1 MRAAGPPV
9 VEINEHAKIDVR
21 GGYLVDGFPS
31 VGLSSAIASESMINT
46 SGFERAG
53 TIDSDQFEPAS
64 VVKEGVSDFPAR
76 IFANNSLKVAIFLS
90 YLAPE
95 PRMHRAVA
103 GAMISWARRHGVS
116 LVVSAISVGDGG
128 QEGAAA
134 AANSAACAERVEK
147 AGLRLVR
154 AGLIPGIP
162 GALLNEGAQSGQDVA
177 VILHS
182 SSEGGPDYR
191 AGAELC
197 GAMSRLVPG
206 TSCDME
212 KLRAEAQRV
221 EGAIKESGRKRLTE
235 GMYR

>member
-1 MRAAGPPV
+1 MV
-9 VEINEHAKIDVR
+9 SISECAKIDVR
-21 GGYLVDGFPS
+21 GGYLIDGFPS

-53 TIDSDQFEPAS
+53 TIDSDGFEPAS
-64 VVKEGVSDFPAR
+64 VVKDGVSDFPAR

-90 YLAPE
+90 YLSPE
-95 PRMHRAVA
+95 PGMHRRVA
-103 GAMISWARRHGVS
+103 GAMISWAREHEAS

-128 QEGAAA
+128 EGAAA
-134 AANSAACAERVEK
+134 VANSAACAERVSK

-154 AGLIPGIP
+154 AGMIPGIP
-162 GALLNEGAQSGQDVA
+162 GALLNEGAKSGQDVA

-182 SSEGGPDYR
+182 SSDGGPDYR

-212 KLRAEAQRV
+212 RLSAEAQRA
-221 EGAIKESGRKRLTE
+221 ESAIKESGGKRLTE